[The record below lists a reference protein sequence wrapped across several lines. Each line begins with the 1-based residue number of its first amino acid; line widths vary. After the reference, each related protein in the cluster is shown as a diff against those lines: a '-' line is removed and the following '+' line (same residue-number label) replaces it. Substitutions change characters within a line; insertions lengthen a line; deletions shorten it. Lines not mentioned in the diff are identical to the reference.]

1 MYNEFEFISTFLT
14 KENNFMYRSD
24 GYRVRGKDS
33 MYELIPYV
41 MPYRYDASNSVTV
54 DIDLGLL
61 QDYVRKCRS
70 KGISMNH
77 MSIII
82 AGMLRVASQNPFLN
96 RFIMNRKVYA
106 RNHFCVSFVT
116 LQPGKTSDTVSKLY
130 FNLDDDIFTVNRKV
144 QDAIERAQ
152 QPASQNAM
160 DKLMARLLSIPFL
173 LGGVVGILK
182 FIDKYFTLPF
192 SIVHASPF
200 HTSLFITNLASIRTN
215 AIYHHLYEF
224 GTTGI
229 FIAMGQPE
237 RKVEING
244 ETVEERKIMP
254 LGVVTDERIAN
265 GHYYG
270 RCFREL
276 NRYYKN
282 PELLETAPEQIV
294 KDPDVKKKNPKFI
307 VK

>member
-1 MYNEFEFISTFLT
+1 
-14 KENNFMYRSD
+14 MYRAD
-24 GYRVRGKDS
+24 GSRVRSTDA
-33 MYELIPYV
+33 MYELVPYI

-54 DIDLGLL
+54 DIDLGLM
-61 QDYVRKCRS
+61 QEYIRKCRK
-70 KGISMNH
+70 KGINMSH

-82 AGMLRVASQNPFLN
+82 AGTLRIASQNPCLN
-96 RFIMNRKVYA
+96 RFVMNRKIYA

-116 LQPGKTSDTVSKLY
+116 LQPGKTSDTVNKLY
-130 FNLDDDIFTVNRKV
+130 FNLDDDIFAVNSKV
-144 QDAIERAQ
+144 QEAIERTQ
-152 QPASQNAM
+152 HPASQNAL
-160 DKLMARLLSIPFL
+160 DKLMASLVRVPFL
-173 LGGVVGILK
+173 VGAVVGVLK

-192 SIVHASPF
+192 SIINASPF
-200 HTSLFITNLASIRTN
+200 HTSLFVTNLASIRTN

-229 FIAMGQPE
+229 FISMGQPE
-237 RKVEING
+237 KRIEKNG
-244 ETVEERKIMP
+244 ETVEEKKIMP
-254 LGVVTDERIAN
+254 LGIVTDERIAN

-282 PELLETAPEQIV
+282 PELLEVPPEQIV
-294 KDPDVKKKNPKFI
+294 KDPDINHKKHKFI

>member
-1 MYNEFEFISTFLT
+1 
-14 KENNFMYRSD
+14 MYRAD
-24 GYRVRGKDS
+24 GYRIRTNDA
-33 MYELIPYV
+33 MYELVPYI

-54 DIDLGLL
+54 DIDLDLM
-61 QDYVRKCRS
+61 QDYIRKCRK
-70 KGISMNH
+70 KGINMSH

-82 AGMLRVASQNPFLN
+82 AGALRIASQNPFLN
-96 RFIMNRKVYA
+96 RFVMNRKIYA

-116 LQPGKTSDTVSKLY
+116 LQPGKTSDTVNKLY
-130 FNLDDDIFTVNRKV
+130 FSLDDDIFTVNRKV
-144 QDAIERAQ
+144 QEAIERTQ
-152 QPASQNAM
+152 QPTSQNAL
-160 DKLMARLLSIPFL
+160 DKLMASLVRIPFL
-173 LGGVVGILK
+173 VGAAVSVLK

-192 SIVHASPF
+192 SIINASPF

-229 FIAMGQPE
+229 FISMGQPE
-237 RKVEING
+237 RRIEKNG
-244 ETVEERKIMP
+244 ETVEEKKIMP
-254 LGVVTDERIAN
+254 LGIVTDERIAN

-282 PELLETAPEQIV
+282 PELLEVPPEQV
-294 KDPDVKKKNPKFI
+294 VRDPDVRKKNTKFI

>member
-1 MYNEFEFISTFLT
+1 
-14 KENNFMYRSD
+14 MYRAD
-24 GYRVRGKDS
+24 GYRIRTNDA
-33 MYELIPYV
+33 MYELVPYI

-54 DIDLGLL
+54 DIDLDLM
-61 QDYVRKCRS
+61 QDYIRKCRK
-70 KGISMNH
+70 KGINMSH

-82 AGMLRVASQNPFLN
+82 AGALRIASQNPFLN
-96 RFIMNRKVYA
+96 RFVMNRKIYA

-116 LQPGKTSDTVSKLY
+116 LQPGKTSDTVNKLY

-144 QDAIERAQ
+144 QEAIERTQ
-152 QPASQNAM
+152 QPTSQNAL
-160 DKLMARLLSIPFL
+160 DKLMASLVRIPFL
-173 LGGVVGILK
+173 VGAVVGVLK

-192 SIVHASPF
+192 SIINASPF
-200 HTSLFITNLASIRTN
+200 HTSLFVTNLASIRTN

-229 FIAMGQPE
+229 FISMGQPE
-237 RKVEING
+237 RRIEKNG
-244 ETVEERKIMP
+244 ETVEEKKIMP
-254 LGVVTDERIAN
+254 LGIVTDERIAN

-282 PELLETAPEQIV
+282 PELLEVPPEQV
-294 KDPDVKKKNPKFI
+294 VRDPDVRKKNTKFI

>member
-1 MYNEFEFISTFLT
+1 
-14 KENNFMYRSD
+14 MYRAD
-24 GYRVRGKDS
+24 GYRVRTNDA
-33 MYELIPYV
+33 MYELVPYI

-54 DIDLGLL
+54 DIDLDLM
-61 QDYVRKCRS
+61 QDYIRKCRK
-70 KGISMNH
+70 KGINMSH

-82 AGMLRVASQNPFLN
+82 AGALRIASQNPFLN
-96 RFIMNRKVYA
+96 RFVMNRKIYA

-116 LQPGKTSDTVSKLY
+116 LQPGKTSDTVNKLY
-130 FNLDDDIFTVNRKV
+130 FSLDDDIFTVNRKV
-144 QDAIERAQ
+144 QEAIERTQ
-152 QPASQNAM
+152 QPTSQNAL
-160 DKLMARLLSIPFL
+160 DKLMASLVRIPFL
-173 LGGVVGILK
+173 VGAVVGVLK

-192 SIVHASPF
+192 SIINASPF

-229 FIAMGQPE
+229 FISMGQPE
-237 RKVEING
+237 KRIEKNG
-244 ETVEERKIMP
+244 ETVEEKQIMP
-254 LGVVTDERIAN
+254 LGIVTDERIAN

-282 PELLETAPEQIV
+282 PELLEVPPEQV
-294 KDPDVKKKNPKFI
+294 VRDPDVRKKNTKFI

>member
-1 MYNEFEFISTFLT
+1 MF
-14 KENNFMYRSD
+14 RAD
-24 GYRVRGKDS
+24 GYRVRGNDA
-33 MYELIPYV
+33 MYELVPYI

-54 DIDLGLL
+54 DIDLGLM
-61 QDYVRKCRS
+61 QDYVRKCRK
-70 KGISMNH
+70 KGINMSH

-82 AGMLRVASQNPFLN
+82 AGALRIASQNPFLN
-96 RFIMNRKVYA
+96 RFVMNRKIYS

-116 LQPGKTSDTVSKLY
+116 LQPGKTSDTVNKIY
-130 FNLDDDIFTVNRKV
+130 FNLDDDIFTVNQKV
-144 QDAIERAQ
+144 QEAIERTQ
-152 QPASQNAM
+152 EPTSENAL
-160 DKLMARLLSIPFL
+160 DRLMASLVRLPFL
-173 LGGVVGILK
+173 VGAAVGVLK

-192 SIVHASPF
+192 SIINASPF

-229 FIAMGQPE
+229 FISMGQPE
-237 RKVEING
+237 KRIEKNG

-254 LGVVTDERIAN
+254 LGIVTDERIAN

-276 NRYYKN
+276 NKYYKN
-282 PELLETAPEQIV
+282 PELLETPPEKVV
-294 KDPDVKKKNPKFI
+294 KDPDVRKANPKFI

>member
-1 MYNEFEFISTFLT
+1 
-14 KENNFMYRSD
+14 MYRAD
-24 GYRVRGKDS
+24 GYRVRGNDA
-33 MYELIPYV
+33 MYELVPYI

-54 DIDLGLL
+54 DIDLSLM
-61 QDYVRKCRS
+61 QDYIKKCRK
-70 KGISMNH
+70 KGINMSH

-82 AGMLRVASQNPFLN
+82 AGALRIASQNPFLN
-96 RFIMNRKVYA
+96 RFVMNRKIYA

-116 LQPGKTSDTVSKLY
+116 LQPGKTSDTVNKLY
-130 FNLDDDIFTVNRKV
+130 FNLDDDIFTVNQKV
-144 QDAIERAQ
+144 QDAIERTQ
-152 QPASQNAM
+152 HPTSQNAM
-160 DKLMARLLSIPFL
+160 DKLMASLVRIPFL
-173 LGGVVGILK
+173 VGAAVGVLK

-192 SIVHASPF
+192 SIINASPF

-229 FIAMGQPE
+229 FISMGQPE
-237 RKVEING
+237 KKVEKNG

-254 LGVVTDERIAN
+254 LGIVTDERIAN

-276 NRYYKN
+276 NRYYRN
-282 PELLETAPEQIV
+282 PELLEVPPEQIV
-294 KDPDVKKKNPKFI
+294 KDPDVKKQNPKFI

>member
-1 MYNEFEFISTFLT
+1 
-14 KENNFMYRSD
+14 MYRAD
-24 GYRVRGKDS
+24 GYRVRTNDA
-33 MYELIPYV
+33 MYELVPYI

-54 DIDLGLL
+54 DIDLDLM
-61 QDYVRKCRS
+61 QDYIRKCRK
-70 KGISMNH
+70 KGINMSH

-82 AGMLRVASQNPFLN
+82 AGALRIASQNPFLN
-96 RFIMNRKVYA
+96 RFVMNRKIYA

-116 LQPGKTSDTVSKLY
+116 LQPGKTSDTVNKLY
-130 FNLDDDIFTVNRKV
+130 FSLDDDIFTVNRKV
-144 QDAIERAQ
+144 QEAIERTQ
-152 QPASQNAM
+152 QPTSQNAL
-160 DKLMARLLSIPFL
+160 DKLMASLVRIPFL
-173 LGGVVGILK
+173 VGAVVGVLK

-192 SIVHASPF
+192 SIINASPF

-229 FIAMGQPE
+229 FISMGQPE
-237 RKVEING
+237 RRIEKNG
-244 ETVEERKIMP
+244 ETVEEKKIMP
-254 LGVVTDERIAN
+254 LGIVTDERIAN

-282 PELLETAPEQIV
+282 PELLEVPPEQV
-294 KDPDVKKKNPKFI
+294 VRDPDVRKKNTKFI

>member
-1 MYNEFEFISTFLT
+1 
-14 KENNFMYRSD
+14 MYRAD
-24 GYRVRGKDS
+24 GYRVRTNDA
-33 MYELIPYV
+33 MYELVPYI

-54 DIDLGLL
+54 DIDLDLM
-61 QDYVRKCRS
+61 QDYIRKCRK
-70 KGISMNH
+70 KGINMSH

-82 AGMLRVASQNPFLN
+82 AGALRIASQNPFLN
-96 RFIMNRKVYA
+96 RFVMNRKIYA

-116 LQPGKTSDTVSKLY
+116 LQPGKTSDTVNKLY
-130 FNLDDDIFTVNRKV
+130 FSLDDDIFTVNRKV
-144 QDAIERAQ
+144 QEAIERTQ
-152 QPASQNAM
+152 QPTSQNAL
-160 DKLMARLLSIPFL
+160 DKLMASLVRIPFL
-173 LGGVVGILK
+173 VGAVVGVLK

-192 SIVHASPF
+192 SIINISPF

-229 FIAMGQPE
+229 FISMGQPE
-237 RKVEING
+237 RRIEKNG
-244 ETVEERKIMP
+244 ETVEEKKIMP
-254 LGVVTDERIAN
+254 LGIVTDERIAN

-282 PELLETAPEQIV
+282 PELLEVPPEQV
-294 KDPDVKKKNPKFI
+294 VRDPDVRKKNTKFI

>member
-1 MYNEFEFISTFLT
+1 
-14 KENNFMYRSD
+14 MYRAD
-24 GYRVRGKDS
+24 GYRVRGNDA
-33 MYELIPYV
+33 MYELVPYI

-54 DIDLGLL
+54 DIDLDLM
-61 QDYVRKCRS
+61 QDYIKKCRK
-70 KGISMNH
+70 KGINMSH

-82 AGMLRVASQNPFLN
+82 AGALRIASQNPFLN
-96 RFIMNRKVYA
+96 RFVMNRKIYA

-116 LQPGKTSDTVSKLY
+116 LQPGKTSNTVNKLY
-130 FNLDDDIFTVNRKV
+130 FNLDDDIFTVNKKV
-144 QDAIERAQ
+144 LEAIERTQ
-152 QPASQNAM
+152 QPTSQNAL
-160 DKLMARLLSIPFL
+160 DKLMASLVRIPFL
-173 LGGVVGILK
+173 VGAAVGVLK

-192 SIVHASPF
+192 SIINASPF

-229 FIAMGQPE
+229 FISMGQPE
-237 RKVEING
+237 KKVEKNG

-254 LGVVTDERIAN
+254 LGIVTDERIAN

-276 NRYYKN
+276 NRYYRN
-282 PELLETAPEQIV
+282 PELLEVPPEQIV
-294 KDPDVKKKNPKFI
+294 KDPDVKKQNPKFI

>member
-1 MYNEFEFISTFLT
+1 
-14 KENNFMYRSD
+14 MYRAD
-24 GYRVRGKDS
+24 GYRIRTNDA
-33 MYELIPYV
+33 MYELVPYI

-54 DIDLGLL
+54 DIDLDLM
-61 QDYVRKCRS
+61 QDYIRKCRK
-70 KGISMNH
+70 KGINMSH

-82 AGMLRVASQNPFLN
+82 AGALRIASQNPFLN
-96 RFIMNRKVYA
+96 RFVMNRKIYA

-116 LQPGKTSDTVSKLY
+116 LQPGKTSDTVNKLY
-130 FNLDDDIFTVNRKV
+130 FNMDDDIFTVNRKV
-144 QDAIERAQ
+144 QEAIERTQ
-152 QPASQNAM
+152 QPTSQNAL
-160 DKLMARLLSIPFL
+160 DKLMTSLVRIPFL
-173 LGGVVGILK
+173 VGAAVGVLK

-192 SIVHASPF
+192 SIINASPF

-229 FIAMGQPE
+229 FISMGQPE
-237 RKVEING
+237 RRIEKNG
-244 ETVEERKIMP
+244 ETVEEKKIMP
-254 LGVVTDERIAN
+254 LGIVTDERIAN

-282 PELLETAPEQIV
+282 PELLEVPPEQV
-294 KDPDVKKKNPKFI
+294 VRDPDVRKKNTKFI

>member
-1 MYNEFEFISTFLT
+1 MS
-14 KENNFMYRSD
+14 
-24 GYRVRGKDS
+24 
-33 MYELIPYV
+33 
-41 MPYRYDASNSVTV
+41 
-54 DIDLGLL
+54 
-61 QDYVRKCRS
+61 
-70 KGISMNH
+70 H

-82 AGMLRVASQNPFLN
+82 AGALRIASQNPFLN
-96 RFIMNRKVYA
+96 RFVMNRKIYA

-116 LQPGKTSDTVSKLY
+116 LQPGKTSDTVNKLY
-130 FNLDDDIFTVNRKV
+130 FNLDDDIFTVNQKV
-144 QDAIERAQ
+144 QDAIERTQ
-152 QPASQNAM
+152 HPTSQNAM
-160 DKLMARLLSIPFL
+160 DKLMASLVRIPFL
-173 LGGVVGILK
+173 VGAAVGVLK

-192 SIVHASPF
+192 SIINASPF

-229 FIAMGQPE
+229 FISMGQPE
-237 RKVEING
+237 KRVEKNG

-254 LGVVTDERIAN
+254 LGIVTDERIAN

-276 NRYYKN
+276 NKYYRN
-282 PELLETAPEQIV
+282 PELLEIPPEQIV
-294 KDPDVKKKNPKFI
+294 KDPDVKKQNPKFI

>member
-1 MYNEFEFISTFLT
+1 
-14 KENNFMYRSD
+14 MYRAD
-24 GYRVRGKDS
+24 GYRVRTNDA
-33 MYELIPYV
+33 MYELVPYI

-54 DIDLGLL
+54 DIDLDLM
-61 QDYVRKCRS
+61 QDYIRKCRK
-70 KGISMNH
+70 KGINMSH

-82 AGMLRVASQNPFLN
+82 AGALRIASQNPFLN
-96 RFIMNRKVYA
+96 RFVMNRKIYA

-116 LQPGKTSDTVSKLY
+116 LQPGKTSDTVNKLY

-144 QDAIERAQ
+144 QEAIERTQ
-152 QPASQNAM
+152 QPTSQNAL
-160 DKLMARLLSIPFL
+160 DKLMASLVRIPFL
-173 LGGVVGILK
+173 VGAAVGVLK

-192 SIVHASPF
+192 SIINTSPF

-229 FIAMGQPE
+229 FISMGQPE
-237 RKVEING
+237 RRIEKNG
-244 ETVEERKIMP
+244 ETVEEKKIMP
-254 LGVVTDERIAN
+254 LGIVTDERIAN

-282 PELLETAPEQIV
+282 PELLEVPPEQV
-294 KDPDVKKKNPKFI
+294 VRDPDVRKKNTKFI

>member
-1 MYNEFEFISTFLT
+1 
-14 KENNFMYRSD
+14 MYRAD
-24 GYRVRGKDS
+24 GYRVRSNDA
-33 MYELIPYV
+33 MYELVPYI

-54 DIDLGLL
+54 DIDLDLM
-61 QDYVRKCRS
+61 QDYIRKCRK
-70 KGISMNH
+70 KGINMSH

-82 AGMLRVASQNPFLN
+82 AGALRIASQNPFLN
-96 RFIMNRKVYA
+96 RFVMNRKIYA
-106 RNHFCVSFVT
+106 RNPFCVSFVT
-116 LQPGKTSDTVSKLY
+116 LQPGKTSDTVNKLY

-144 QDAIERAQ
+144 QEAIERTQ
-152 QPASQNAM
+152 QPTSQNAL
-160 DKLMARLLSIPFL
+160 DKLMASLVRIPFL
-173 LGGVVGILK
+173 VGAAVGVLK

-192 SIVHASPF
+192 SIINASPF

-229 FIAMGQPE
+229 FISMGQPE
-237 RKVEING
+237 RRIEKNG
-244 ETVEERKIMP
+244 ETVEEKKIMP
-254 LGVVTDERIAN
+254 LGIVTDERIAN

-282 PELLETAPEQIV
+282 PELLEVPPEQV
-294 KDPDVKKKNPKFI
+294 VRDPDVRKKNTKFI

>member
-1 MYNEFEFISTFLT
+1 
-14 KENNFMYRSD
+14 MYRAD
-24 GYRVRGKDS
+24 GYRVRTNDA
-33 MYELIPYV
+33 MYELVPYI

-54 DIDLGLL
+54 DIDLDLM
-61 QDYVRKCRS
+61 QDYIRKCRK
-70 KGISMNH
+70 KGINMSH

-82 AGMLRVASQNPFLN
+82 AGALRIASQNPFLN
-96 RFIMNRKVYA
+96 RFVMNRKIYA

-116 LQPGKTSDTVSKLY
+116 LQPGKTSDTVNKLY
-130 FNLDDDIFTVNRKV
+130 FSLDDDIFTVNRKV
-144 QDAIERAQ
+144 QEAIERTQ
-152 QPASQNAM
+152 QPTSQNAL
-160 DKLMARLLSIPFL
+160 DKLMASLVRIPFL
-173 LGGVVGILK
+173 VGAAVGVLK

-192 SIVHASPF
+192 SIINASPF

-229 FIAMGQPE
+229 FISMGQPE
-237 RKVEING
+237 RRIEKNG
-244 ETVEERKIMP
+244 ETVEEKKIMP
-254 LGVVTDERIAN
+254 LGIVTDERIAN

-282 PELLETAPEQIV
+282 PELLEVPPEQVV
-294 KDPDVKKKNPKFI
+294 KDPDVRKKNTKFI

>member
-1 MYNEFEFISTFLT
+1 
-14 KENNFMYRSD
+14 MYRAD
-24 GYRVRGKDS
+24 GYRVRTNDA
-33 MYELIPYV
+33 MYELVPYI

-54 DIDLGLL
+54 DIDLDLM
-61 QDYVRKCRS
+61 QDYIRKCRK
-70 KGISMNH
+70 KGINMSH

-82 AGMLRVASQNPFLN
+82 AGALRIASQNPFLN
-96 RFIMNRKVYA
+96 RFVMNRKIYA

-116 LQPGKTSDTVSKLY
+116 LQPGKTSDTVNKLY
-130 FNLDDDIFTVNRKV
+130 FSLDDDIFTVNRKV
-144 QDAIERAQ
+144 QEAIERTQ
-152 QPASQNAM
+152 QPTSQNAL
-160 DKLMARLLSIPFL
+160 DKLMASLVRIPFL
-173 LGGVVGILK
+173 VGAAVGVLK

-192 SIVHASPF
+192 SIINASPF

-229 FIAMGQPE
+229 FISMGQPE
-237 RKVEING
+237 KRIEKNG
-244 ETVEERKIMP
+244 ETVEEKKIMP
-254 LGVVTDERIAN
+254 LGIVTDERIAN

-282 PELLETAPEQIV
+282 PELLEVPPEQV
-294 KDPDVKKKNPKFI
+294 VRDPDVRKKNTKFI

>member
-1 MYNEFEFISTFLT
+1 
-14 KENNFMYRSD
+14 MYRAD
-24 GYRVRGKDS
+24 GYRVRTNDA
-33 MYELIPYV
+33 MYELVPYI

-54 DIDLGLL
+54 DIDLDLM
-61 QDYVRKCRS
+61 QDYIRKCRK
-70 KGISMNH
+70 KGINMSH

-82 AGMLRVASQNPFLN
+82 AGALRIASQNPFLN
-96 RFIMNRKVYA
+96 RFVMNRKIYA

-116 LQPGKTSDTVSKLY
+116 LQPGKTSDTVNKLY
-130 FNLDDDIFTVNRKV
+130 FSLDDDIFTVNRKV
-144 QDAIERAQ
+144 QEAIERTQ
-152 QPASQNAM
+152 QPTSQNAL
-160 DKLMARLLSIPFL
+160 DKLMASLVRIPFL
-173 LGGVVGILK
+173 VGAAVGVLK

-192 SIVHASPF
+192 SIINASPF

-229 FIAMGQPE
+229 FISMGQPE
-237 RKVEING
+237 RRIEKNG
-244 ETVEERKIMP
+244 ETVEEKKIMP
-254 LGVVTDERIAN
+254 LGIVTDERIAN

-282 PELLETAPEQIV
+282 PELLEVPPEQV
-294 KDPDVKKKNPKFI
+294 VRDPDVRKKNTKFI

>member
-1 MYNEFEFISTFLT
+1 
-14 KENNFMYRSD
+14 MYRAD
-24 GYRVRGKDS
+24 GYRIRTNDA
-33 MYELIPYV
+33 MYELVPYI

-54 DIDLGLL
+54 DIDLDLM
-61 QDYVRKCRS
+61 QDYIRKCRK
-70 KGISMNH
+70 KGINMSH

-82 AGMLRVASQNPFLN
+82 AGALRIASQNPFLN
-96 RFIMNRKVYA
+96 RFVMNRKIYA

-116 LQPGKTSDTVSKLY
+116 LQPGKTSDTVNKLY
-130 FNLDDDIFTVNRKV
+130 FSLDDDIFTVNRKV
-144 QDAIERAQ
+144 QEAIERTQ
-152 QPASQNAM
+152 QPTSQNAL
-160 DKLMARLLSIPFL
+160 DKLMASLVRIPFL
-173 LGGVVGILK
+173 VGAAVGVLK

-192 SIVHASPF
+192 SIINASPF

-229 FIAMGQPE
+229 FISMGQPE
-237 RKVEING
+237 RRIEKNG
-244 ETVEERKIMP
+244 ETVEEKKIMP
-254 LGVVTDERIAN
+254 LGIVTDERIAN

-282 PELLETAPEQIV
+282 PELLEVPPEQV
-294 KDPDVKKKNPKFI
+294 VRDPDVRKKNTKFI

>member
-1 MYNEFEFISTFLT
+1 
-14 KENNFMYRSD
+14 MYRAD
-24 GYRVRGKDS
+24 GYRIRTNDA
-33 MYELIPYV
+33 MYELVPYI

-54 DIDLGLL
+54 DIDLDLM
-61 QDYVRKCRS
+61 QDYIRKCRK
-70 KGISMNH
+70 KGINMSH

-82 AGMLRVASQNPFLN
+82 AGALRIASQNPFLN
-96 RFIMNRKVYA
+96 RFVMNRKIYA

-116 LQPGKTSDTVSKLY
+116 LQPGKTSDTVNKLY

-144 QDAIERAQ
+144 QEAIERTQ
-152 QPASQNAM
+152 QPTSQNAL
-160 DKLMARLLSIPFL
+160 DKLMASLVRIPFL
-173 LGGVVGILK
+173 VGAAVGVLK

-192 SIVHASPF
+192 SIINISPF

-229 FIAMGQPE
+229 FISMGQPE
-237 RKVEING
+237 KRIEKNG
-244 ETVEERKIMP
+244 ETVEEKKIMP
-254 LGVVTDERIAN
+254 LGIVTDERIAN

-282 PELLETAPEQIV
+282 PELLEVPPEQVV
-294 KDPDVKKKNPKFI
+294 KDPDVRKKNTKFI

>member
-1 MYNEFEFISTFLT
+1 
-14 KENNFMYRSD
+14 MYRAD
-24 GYRVRGKDS
+24 GYRIRTNDA
-33 MYELIPYV
+33 MYELVPYI

-54 DIDLGLL
+54 DIDLDLM
-61 QDYVRKCRS
+61 QDYIRKCRK
-70 KGISMNH
+70 KGINMSH

-82 AGMLRVASQNPFLN
+82 AGALRIASQNPFLN
-96 RFIMNRKVYA
+96 RFVMNRKIYA

-116 LQPGKTSDTVSKLY
+116 LQPGKTSDTVNKLY
-130 FNLDDDIFTVNRKV
+130 FNMDDDIFTVNRKV
-144 QDAIERAQ
+144 QEAIERTQ
-152 QPASQNAM
+152 QPTSQNAL
-160 DKLMARLLSIPFL
+160 DKLMASLVRLPFL
-173 LGGVVGILK
+173 VGAVVGVLK

-192 SIVHASPF
+192 SIINASPF

-229 FIAMGQPE
+229 FISMGQPE
-237 RKVEING
+237 RRIEKNG
-244 ETVEERKIMP
+244 ETVEEKKIMP
-254 LGVVTDERIAN
+254 LGIVTDERIAN

-282 PELLETAPEQIV
+282 PELLEVPPEQV
-294 KDPDVKKKNPKFI
+294 VRDPDVRKKNTKFI

>member
-1 MYNEFEFISTFLT
+1 
-14 KENNFMYRSD
+14 MYRAD
-24 GYRVRGKDS
+24 GYRVRGKDA
-33 MYELIPYV
+33 MYDLVPYI

-54 DIDLGLL
+54 DIDLGLM
-61 QDYVRKCRS
+61 QDYVRKCRK
-70 KGISMNH
+70 KGINMSH

-82 AGMLRVASQNPFLN
+82 AGALRIASQNPFLN
-96 RFIMNRKVYA
+96 RFVMNRKIYS

-116 LQPGKTSDTVSKLY
+116 LQPGKTSDTVNKIY
-130 FNLDDDIFTVNRKV
+130 FNLDDDIFTVNQKV
-144 QDAIERAQ
+144 QEAIERTQ
-152 QPASQNAM
+152 QPTSQNAL
-160 DKLMARLLSIPFL
+160 DRLMASLVRIPFL
-173 LGGVVGILK
+173 VGAAVGVLK

-192 SIVHASPF
+192 SIINASPF

-215 AIYHHLYEF
+215 AIYHHLYDF

-229 FIAMGQPE
+229 FISMGQPE
-237 RKVEING
+237 KRLEKNG

-254 LGVVTDERIAN
+254 LGIVTDERIAN

-276 NRYYKN
+276 NRYYRN
-282 PELLETAPEQIV
+282 PELLETPPKEIV
-294 KDPDVKKKNPKFI
+294 RDPDVRKANPKFI

>member
-1 MYNEFEFISTFLT
+1 
-14 KENNFMYRSD
+14 MYRAD
-24 GYRVRGKDS
+24 GYRVRTNDA
-33 MYELIPYV
+33 MYELVPYI

-54 DIDLGLL
+54 DIDLGLM
-61 QDYVRKCRS
+61 QDYIRKCRK
-70 KGISMNH
+70 KGINMSH

-82 AGMLRVASQNPFLN
+82 AGALRIASQNPFLN
-96 RFIMNRKVYA
+96 RFVMNRKIYA

-116 LQPGKTSDTVSKLY
+116 LQPGKTSDTVNKLY
-130 FNLDDDIFTVNRKV
+130 FSLDDDIFTVNRKV
-144 QDAIERAQ
+144 QEAIERTQ
-152 QPASQNAM
+152 QPTSQNAL
-160 DKLMARLLSIPFL
+160 DKLMASLVRIPFL
-173 LGGVVGILK
+173 VGAAVGVLK

-192 SIVHASPF
+192 SIINISPF

-229 FIAMGQPE
+229 FISMGQPE
-237 RKVEING
+237 RRIEKNG
-244 ETVEERKIMP
+244 ETVEEKKIMP
-254 LGVVTDERIAN
+254 LGIVTDERIAN

-282 PELLETAPEQIV
+282 PELLEVPPEQV
-294 KDPDVKKKNPKFI
+294 VRDPDVRKKNTKFI

>member
-1 MYNEFEFISTFLT
+1 MGYNER
-14 KENNFMYRSD
+14 NSD
-24 GYRVRGKDS
+24 RIEDMPMRPDGTRVKN
-33 MYELIPYV
+33 LPPIVAAIPYI
-41 MPYRYDASNSVTV
+41 MPKRYDAWNSVTEN
-54 DIDLGLL
+54 IDEEVIKDFIRTHRRAG
-61 QDYVRKCRS
+61 VRL
-70 KGISMNH
+70 NH
-77 MSIII
+77 MSVIIS
-82 AGMLRVASQNPFLN
+82 AYYKAVLRNPKLN
-96 RFIMNRKVYA
+96 YFVMNGRIYR

-116 LQPGKTSDTVSKLY
+116 LQPGKTSDTVNKLY

-144 QDAIERAQ
+144 QEAIERTQ
-152 QPASQNAM
+152 QPTSQNAL
-160 DKLMARLLSIPFL
+160 DKLMASLVRIPFL
-173 LGGVVGILK
+173 VGAAVGVLK

-192 SIVHASPF
+192 SIINASPF

-229 FIAMGQPE
+229 FISMGQPE
-237 RKVEING
+237 RRIEKNG
-244 ETVEERKIMP
+244 ETVEEKKIMP
-254 LGVVTDERIAN
+254 LGIVTDERIAN

-282 PELLETAPEQIV
+282 PELLEVPPEQV
-294 KDPDVKKKNPKFI
+294 VRDPDVRKKNTKFI

>member
-1 MYNEFEFISTFLT
+1 
-14 KENNFMYRSD
+14 MYRAD
-24 GYRVRGKDS
+24 GYRVRTNDA
-33 MYELIPYV
+33 MYELVPYI

-54 DIDLGLL
+54 DIDLDLM
-61 QDYVRKCRS
+61 QDYIRKCRK
-70 KGISMNH
+70 KGINMSH

-82 AGMLRVASQNPFLN
+82 AGALRIASQNPVLN
-96 RFIMNRKVYA
+96 RFVMNRKIYA

-116 LQPGKTSDTVSKLY
+116 LQPGKTSDTVNKLY

-144 QDAIERAQ
+144 QEAIERTQ
-152 QPASQNAM
+152 QPTSQNAL
-160 DKLMARLLSIPFL
+160 DKLMASLVRIPFL
-173 LGGVVGILK
+173 VGAAVGVLK

-192 SIVHASPF
+192 SIINASPF

-229 FIAMGQPE
+229 FISMGQPE
-237 RKVEING
+237 RRIEKNG
-244 ETVEERKIMP
+244 ETVEEKKIMP
-254 LGVVTDERIAN
+254 LGIVTDERIAN

-282 PELLETAPEQIV
+282 PELLEVPPEQV
-294 KDPDVKKKNPKFI
+294 VRDPDVRKKNTKFI

>member
-1 MYNEFEFISTFLT
+1 
-14 KENNFMYRSD
+14 MYRSD

-160 DKLMARLLSIPFL
+160 DKLMTRLLSVPFL
-173 LGGVVGILK
+173 VGGVVGFLK

-192 SIVHASPF
+192 SIINASPF

-229 FIAMGQPE
+229 FISMGQPE
-237 RKVEING
+237 RRIEKNG
-244 ETVEERKIMP
+244 ETVEEKKIMP
-254 LGVVTDERIAN
+254 LGIVTDERIAN

-282 PELLETAPEQIV
+282 PELLEVPPEQV
-294 KDPDVKKKNPKFI
+294 VRDPDVRKKNTKFI

>member
-1 MYNEFEFISTFLT
+1 
-14 KENNFMYRSD
+14 MYRAD
-24 GYRVRGKDS
+24 GYRVRTNDA
-33 MYELIPYV
+33 MYELVPYI

-54 DIDLGLL
+54 DIDLDLM
-61 QDYVRKCRS
+61 QDYIRKCRK
-70 KGISMNH
+70 KGINMSH

-82 AGMLRVASQNPFLN
+82 AGALRIASQNPFLN
-96 RFIMNRKVYA
+96 RFVMNRKIYA

-116 LQPGKTSDTVSKLY
+116 LQPGKTSDTVNKLY
-130 FNLDDDIFTVNRKV
+130 FSLDDDIFTVNRKV
-144 QDAIERAQ
+144 QEAIERTQ
-152 QPASQNAM
+152 QPTSQNAL
-160 DKLMARLLSIPFL
+160 DKLMASLVRIPFL
-173 LGGVVGILK
+173 VGAAVSVLK

-192 SIVHASPF
+192 SIINASPF

-229 FIAMGQPE
+229 FISMGQPE
-237 RKVEING
+237 RRIEKNG
-244 ETVEERKIMP
+244 ETVEEKKIMP
-254 LGVVTDERIAN
+254 LGIVTDERIAN

-282 PELLETAPEQIV
+282 PELLEVPPEQV
-294 KDPDVKKKNPKFI
+294 VRDPDVRKKNTKFI

>member
-1 MYNEFEFISTFLT
+1 
-14 KENNFMYRSD
+14 MYRAD
-24 GYRVRGKDS
+24 GYRVRTNDA
-33 MYELIPYV
+33 MYELVPYI

-54 DIDLGLL
+54 DIDLDLM
-61 QDYVRKCRS
+61 QDYIKKCRK
-70 KGISMNH
+70 KGINMSH

-82 AGMLRVASQNPFLN
+82 AGALRIASQNPFLN
-96 RFIMNRKVYA
+96 RFVMNRKIYA

-116 LQPGKTSDTVSKLY
+116 LQPGKTSDTVNKLY

-144 QDAIERAQ
+144 QEAIERTQ
-152 QPASQNAM
+152 QPTSQNAL
-160 DKLMARLLSIPFL
+160 DKLMASLLRIPFL
-173 LGGVVGILK
+173 VGAAVGVLK

-192 SIVHASPF
+192 SIINASPF

-229 FIAMGQPE
+229 FISMGQPE
-237 RKVEING
+237 KKVEKNG
-244 ETVEERKIMP
+244 ETVEETKIMP
-254 LGVVTDERIAN
+254 LGIVTDERIAN

-276 NRYYKN
+276 NRYYRN
-282 PELLETAPEQIV
+282 PELLEIPPEQVV
-294 KDPDVKKKNPKFI
+294 KDPDVKKRNPKFI

>member
-1 MYNEFEFISTFLT
+1 
-14 KENNFMYRSD
+14 MYRAD
-24 GYRVRGKDS
+24 GYRVRGNDA
-33 MYELIPYV
+33 MYELVPYI

-54 DIDLGLL
+54 DIDLDLM
-61 QDYVRKCRS
+61 QDYIKKCRK
-70 KGISMNH
+70 KGINMSH

-82 AGMLRVASQNPFLN
+82 AGALRIASQNPFLN
-96 RFIMNRKVYA
+96 RFVMNRKIYA

-116 LQPGKTSDTVSKLY
+116 LQPGKTSDTVNKLY
-130 FNLDDDIFTVNRKV
+130 FNLDDDIFTVNQKV
-144 QDAIERAQ
+144 QEAIERTQ
-152 QPASQNAM
+152 QPTSQNAL
-160 DKLMARLLSIPFL
+160 DKLMASLLRIPFL
-173 LGGVVGILK
+173 VGAAVGVLK

-192 SIVHASPF
+192 SIINASPF

-229 FIAMGQPE
+229 FISMGQPE
-237 RKVEING
+237 RRIEKNG
-244 ETVEERKIMP
+244 ETVEEKKIMP
-254 LGVVTDERIAN
+254 LGIVTDERIAN

-282 PELLETAPEQIV
+282 PELLEVPPEQV
-294 KDPDVKKKNPKFI
+294 VRDPDVRKKNTKFI

>member
-1 MYNEFEFISTFLT
+1 MFRT
-14 KENNFMYRSD
+14 D
-24 GYRVRGKDS
+24 GYRVRGKDA
-33 MYELIPYV
+33 MYELVPYI

-54 DIDLGLL
+54 DIDLGLM
-61 QDYVRKCRS
+61 QDYVRKCRK
-70 KGISMNH
+70 KGINMSH

-82 AGMLRVASQNPFLN
+82 AGALRIASQNPFLN
-96 RFIMNRKVYA
+96 RFVMNRKIYA

-116 LQPGKTSDTVSKLY
+116 LQPGKTSDTVNKIY
-130 FNLDDDIFTVNRKV
+130 FNLDDDIFTVNQKV
-144 QDAIERAQ
+144 QDAIERTQ
-152 QPASQNAM
+152 EPTSENAL
-160 DKLMARLLSIPFL
+160 DRLMASLVRIPFL
-173 LGGVVGILK
+173 VGAAVGVLK

-192 SIVHASPF
+192 SILNASPF

-229 FIAMGQPE
+229 FISMGQPE
-237 RKVEING
+237 KRIEKNG

-254 LGVVTDERIAN
+254 LGIVTDERIAN

-282 PELLETAPEQIV
+282 PELLETPPEKVV
-294 KDPDVKKKNPKFI
+294 KDPDVRKANPKFI

>member
-1 MYNEFEFISTFLT
+1 
-14 KENNFMYRSD
+14 MYRAD
-24 GYRVRGKDS
+24 GYRVRTNDA
-33 MYELIPYV
+33 MYELVPYI

-54 DIDLGLL
+54 DIDLDLM
-61 QDYVRKCRS
+61 QDYIRKCRK
-70 KGISMNH
+70 KGINMSH

-82 AGMLRVASQNPFLN
+82 AGALRIASQNPVLN
-96 RFIMNRKVYA
+96 RFVMNRKIYA

-116 LQPGKTSDTVSKLY
+116 LQPGKTSDTVNKLY

-144 QDAIERAQ
+144 QEAIERTQ
-152 QPASQNAM
+152 QPTSQNAL
-160 DKLMARLLSIPFL
+160 DKLMASLVRIPFL
-173 LGGVVGILK
+173 VGAVVGVLK

-192 SIVHASPF
+192 SIINASPF

-229 FIAMGQPE
+229 FISMGQPE
-237 RKVEING
+237 RRIEKNG
-244 ETVEERKIMP
+244 ETVEEKKIMP
-254 LGVVTDERIAN
+254 LGIVTDERIAN

-282 PELLETAPEQIV
+282 PELLEVPPEQV
-294 KDPDVKKKNPKFI
+294 VRDPDVRKKNTKFI

>member
-1 MYNEFEFISTFLT
+1 
-14 KENNFMYRSD
+14 MYRAD
-24 GYRVRGKDS
+24 GYRVRTNDA
-33 MYELIPYV
+33 MYELVPYI

-54 DIDLGLL
+54 DIDLDLM
-61 QDYVRKCRS
+61 QDYIRKCRK
-70 KGISMNH
+70 KGINMSH

-82 AGMLRVASQNPFLN
+82 AGALRIASQSPFLN
-96 RFIMNRKVYA
+96 RVVMNRKIYA

-116 LQPGKTSDTVSKLY
+116 LQPGKTSDTVNKLY

-144 QDAIERAQ
+144 QEAIERTQ
-152 QPASQNAM
+152 QPTSQNAL
-160 DKLMARLLSIPFL
+160 DKLMASLVRIPFL
-173 LGGVVGILK
+173 VGAAVSVLK

-192 SIVHASPF
+192 SIINASPF

-229 FIAMGQPE
+229 FISMGQPE
-237 RKVEING
+237 RRIEKNG
-244 ETVEERKIMP
+244 ETVEEKKIMP
-254 LGVVTDERIAN
+254 LGIVTDERIAN

-282 PELLETAPEQIV
+282 PELLEVPPEQV
-294 KDPDVKKKNPKFI
+294 VRDPDVRKKNTKFI